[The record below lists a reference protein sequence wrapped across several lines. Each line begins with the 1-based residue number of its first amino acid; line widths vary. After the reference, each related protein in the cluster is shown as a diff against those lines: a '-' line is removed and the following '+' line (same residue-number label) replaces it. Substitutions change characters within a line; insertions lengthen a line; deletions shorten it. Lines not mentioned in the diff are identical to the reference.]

1 MSLYQKLIDY
11 ITEKGLSKCDYA
23 MLGVLLNEFAYTEC
37 YHMLSEIYEVICDT
51 TLPDAACYYKI
62 ERIMESFNRRQLDTG
77 ARHMEYRNPDGTYSI
92 EKIFHLNEEKNK
104 GAD

>member
-11 ITEKGLSKCDYA
+11 ITEKGLSECDYA

-62 ERIMESFNRRQLDTG
+62 ERIMESFNRR
-77 ARHMEYRNPDGTYSI
+77 
-92 EKIFHLNEEKNK
+92 
-104 GAD
+104 